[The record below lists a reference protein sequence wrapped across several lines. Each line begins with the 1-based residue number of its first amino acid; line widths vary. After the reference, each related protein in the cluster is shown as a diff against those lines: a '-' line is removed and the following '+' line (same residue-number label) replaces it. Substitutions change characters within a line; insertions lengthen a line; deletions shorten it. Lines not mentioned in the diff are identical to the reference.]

1 MEDKQFHDTYHDMA
15 MTWQHYTDCFKFYQV
30 DILIHLND
38 SFIIMCSPDIYDI
51 NISLQAVHFVKDFNF
66 GN

>member
-1 MEDKQFHDTYHDMA
+1 
-15 MTWQHYTDCFKFYQV
+15 MTADCFKFYQV

>member
-1 MEDKQFHDTYHDMA
+1 MNMEWRISNFMTHT
-15 MTWQHYTDCFKFYQV
+15 MTWPWHDSCFKFYQV

-38 SFIIMCSPDIYDI
+38 SFIIMCSPEIYDI